1 MLALSFGLYGLL
13 RKIAAGGAWRGR
25 AVETTL
31 LFIPGR
37 AIAIYYGAAGDGVG
51 FGAAPGISW
60 LLVSAGAVTAVPLLL
75 FATAA
80 RRMSYAALGL
90 CQYLTPSLVRSE
102 ERRVG
107 KECVSTFRYRGYP
120 FHLKKQNKI
129 NNTKNKLN

>member
-1 MLALSFGLYGLL
+1 MRISDWSSDVCSSDLALDTLWISLMLAFSFGFYGLL
-13 RKIAAGGAWRGR
+13 RKIAPVGALPGL

-31 LFIPGR
+31 LFIPGL

-80 RRMSYAALGL
+80 RRMSYAALGF
-90 CQYLTPSLVRSE
+90 CPYLTQIGR
-102 ERRVG
+102 
-107 KECVSTFRYRGYP
+107 
-120 FHLKKQNKI
+120 
-129 NNTKNKLN
+129 